1 MEDAKELKSVLEK
14 VEGKLIA
21 AGKMYA
27 AMNFA
32 GFLAVM
38 TLFYVILR
46 FFNGGPAFSIAYW
59 TTATIIVIAFTS
71 KVWRRIVTI
80 SGIKRGSG
88 KKVGL
93 EIAGAWIVGAIL
105 GWVLIPSLNPGINQE
120 ASLAVGFL
128 SFISISLLGQWIVLK
143 RCCGTQNEM
152 VPAFLIPALAI
163 PLAWG
168 MESGAMVWA
177 GYVVSLG
184 FATTILLYLHSAFKA
199 VER

>member
-1 MEDAKELKSVLEK
+1 MEDVKELKSVLEK

-59 TTATIIVIAFTS
+59 TAATIVVITFTS

-80 SGIKRGSG
+80 SGIKRNSG
-88 KKVGL
+88 KKIGL
-93 EIAGAWIVGAIL
+93 EIAGAWVIGAAL
-105 GWVLIPSLNPGINQE
+105 GWVLIPSLNPGINEE
-120 ASLAVGFL
+120 AGLAVGFL
-128 SFISISLLGQWIVLK
+128 SFISVSLLGQWAVLK
-143 RCCGTQNEM
+143 KCCGAENEM

-168 MESGAMVWA
+168 MGSGAMLWA

-199 VER
+199 VKR

>member
-1 MEDAKELKSVLEK
+1 MEEVKELKSVLEK

-46 FFNGGPAFSIAYW
+46 FFNGGSAFSIAYW
-59 TTATIIVIAFTS
+59 TTATVIVIALTS
-71 KVWRRIVTI
+71 KVWRRIAAI
-80 SGIKRGSG
+80 SGIRRDSG
-88 KKVGL
+88 KKIGW
-93 EIAGAWIVGAIL
+93 EIAGAWITGAIL
-105 GWVLIPSLNPGINQE
+105 GWILLPSLNPGINEE

-128 SFISISLLGQWIVLK
+128 SFISASLLGQWIILK
-143 RCCGTQNEM
+143 SCCGAENEM

-163 PLAWG
+163 PLAWR

-177 GYVVSLG
+177 GFVVSLG
-184 FATTILLYLHSAFKA
+184 FATTILLYLHSAFRA
-199 VER
+199 IER

>member
-1 MEDAKELKSVLEK
+1 MEEVRELKDVLEK
-14 VEGKLIA
+14 VEGRLIA

-27 AMNFA
+27 AMNFT

-38 TLFYVILR
+38 TLFYVVLR
-46 FFNGGPAFSIAYW
+46 FFNGGSAFSVSYW
-59 TTATIIVIAFTS
+59 TVATIVMITFTS
-71 KVWRRIVTI
+71 KVWKRIVTV

-93 EIAGAWIVGAIL
+93 KIAGAWVIGAAL
-105 GWVLIPSLNPGINQE
+105 GWVLIPSLNPGINEE

-128 SFISISLLGQWIVLK
+128 SFISVSLLGQWEVLK
-143 RCCGTQNEM
+143 KCCGAENEM
-152 VPAFLIPALAI
+152 VPAFLTPALAI
-163 PLAWG
+163 PLAWRMG
-168 MESGAMVWA
+168 SGAMLWS